1 MTDTVLLRARRFIP
15 ALVGVS
21 VLLTTGCETVE
32 PWQRQYLAKPEMAW
46 ASDPQEAQLLDQIYF
61 SKEGSSGGGKSSGGG
76 CGCN

>member
-1 MTDTVLLRARRFIP
+1 MMESVLVRIRRFAP
-15 ALVGVS
+15 ALIGAS
-21 VLLTTGCETVE
+21 VLFTTGCETVE

-46 ASDPQEAQLLDQIYF
+46 VSDPQETQLLEQIYF